1 MINRST
7 TAIAMMV
14 TALFVFQPQ
23 NANAQLFKKIQDA
36 AERGVKRAAER
47 EAERRADQATTEAID
62 AVVCAVTD
70 TVCIRDARN
79 QGRSVTVTDASGRPL
94 SPDEQASAMAGADD
108 ASALRPGEGVWANY
122 DFVPGNRALFVEH
135 FEDEYVGDVP
145 RRLGFLRGNMET
157 VEWQGRQLLRLT
169 SDSAFTLD
177 LPETL
182 PTRFT
187 IEFDLYATDYWQSL
201 CLATGPLG
209 GRDEPFTCFQGR
221 AKNYDS
227 AFFTVADYFKTGLRG
242 GSGGESTA
250 RQSRT
255 QNSLTPVRIIADGQY
270 VKMFLGETRV
280 VNVPNADLARG
291 QQIHIFVGGEV
302 TQAQPVYLDNLRVAA
317 GGREILYERLVADGR
332 YSTQGILFAT
342 GSATLRPESTPT
354 LKEIAR
360 TLDRHQDLRLR
371 IEGHT
376 DNTGSEATNRALSEA
391 RAAAVREHLVHT
403 YGIAAERLETEG
415 FGPSRP
421 VAQNNTPEGRESNR
435 RVELV
440 KL

>member
-1 MINRST
+1 MKLKFST
-7 TAIAMMV
+7 SIAMAV
-14 TALFVFQPQ
+14 LALTFVQPLG
-23 NANAQLFKKIQDA
+23 AHAQLFKKIQDA

-70 TVCIRDARN
+70 VACIRKARN
-79 QGRSVTVTDASGRPL
+79 DGRNVTVTDASGRPL
-94 SPDEQASAMAGADD
+94 AQDEQARAVADADSASAM
-108 ASALRPGEGVWANY
+108 RPGEGVWANY
-122 DFVPGNRALFVEH
+122 DFIPGDRPLFIED

-145 RRLGFLRGNMET
+145 RRLGFLSGNMET
-157 VEWQGRQLLRLT
+157 VEWQGSQLLRVT
-169 SDSAFTLD
+169 SDAAFTLD

-187 IEFDLYATDYWQSL
+187 VEFDLYAPDYWHQL

-209 GRDEPFTCFQGR
+209 TKGKTLNCFQGR
-221 AKNYDS
+221 AKNYSS
-227 AFFTVADYFKTGLRG
+227 AYFTVADYFKTGVRG
-242 GSGGESTA
+242 GTGGESIA
-250 RQSRT
+250 RQTRT
-255 QNSLTPVRIIADGQY
+255 MNQLTPVRIMADGSY

-280 VNVPNADLARG
+280 ANVPNANLERG
-291 QQIHIFVGGEV
+291 NQIHLYV
-302 TQAQPVYLDNLRVAA
+302 TGNVSHEKPVYLDNMRVAS
-317 GGREILYERLVADGR
+317 GGREILYERLAADGR
-332 YSTQGILFAT
+332 YATQGILFAT

-360 TLDRHQDLRLR
+360 TLDRYQDLRLR

-376 DNTGSEATNRALSEA
+376 DNTGSEATNRALSNA
-391 RAAAVREHLVHT
+391 RAEAVREHLVQS
-403 YGIAAERLETEG
+403 YGIDADRLEAEG
-415 FGPSRP
+415 FGPARP
-421 VAQNNTPEGRESNR
+421 VAENSSPEGRERNR